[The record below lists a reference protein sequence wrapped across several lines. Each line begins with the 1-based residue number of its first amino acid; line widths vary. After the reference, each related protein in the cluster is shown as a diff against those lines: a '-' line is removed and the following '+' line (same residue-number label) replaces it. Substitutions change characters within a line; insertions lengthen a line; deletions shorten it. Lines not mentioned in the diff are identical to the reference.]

1 MHNRKLHIYRLLV
14 GGLANILLVLVSM
27 VMQVAVLGLVFVTH
41 ALALALK
48 EDDQTLLVMLSLWCG
63 CRSEVPSLVWFL
75 HLGRW
80 IGITVGDCN
89 V

>member
-63 CRSEVPSLVWFL
+63 CRSRFNLLFGSYILNAGW
-75 HLGRW
+75 
-80 IGITVGDCN
+80 
-89 V
+89 